1 VKYKNKLDKAE
12 FGHVVS
18 KAFPEVKRQLA
29 EDALRHY
36 LVEEAA
42 KIGGDKHTR
51 GSYNMSPFAGTALQ
65 PKPPPPELID
75 AQEVVK
81 SKIAKLERL
90 RQHELKMCKT
100 EIEEYG
106 DKEPK
111 KKRLILLEPETA
123 AQKKAT
129 VRVRM
134 LADRKQQLVEQ
145 LLTPINDEISCYTGN
160 IIAHIIN
167 PRVLGTEEGLPVNVG
182 IIEEDEDRKADEE
195 VDETQH

>member
-1 VKYKNKLDKAE
+1 
-12 FGHVVS
+12 
-18 KAFPEVKRQLA
+18 
-29 EDALRHY
+29 
-36 LVEEAA
+36 
-42 KIGGDKHTR
+42 
-51 GSYNMSPFAGTALQ
+51 
-65 PKPPPPELID
+65 
-75 AQEVVK
+75 
-81 SKIAKLERL
+81 
-90 RQHELKMCKT
+90 MCKT
-100 EIEEYG
+100 KIAPIG
-106 DKEPK
+106 NNGSK
-111 KKRLILLEPETA
+111 KKQLTILEPETA

-195 VDETQH
+195 VDDTQH